1 MSRTFARL
9 GTGVPVSFGRFTEV
23 SFHGEAFSEA
33 FSEALVKLLVVLSLL
48 SLLSLWHWDLQME
61 EQYG

>member
-33 FSEALVKLLVVLSLL
+33 LVKLLVVL